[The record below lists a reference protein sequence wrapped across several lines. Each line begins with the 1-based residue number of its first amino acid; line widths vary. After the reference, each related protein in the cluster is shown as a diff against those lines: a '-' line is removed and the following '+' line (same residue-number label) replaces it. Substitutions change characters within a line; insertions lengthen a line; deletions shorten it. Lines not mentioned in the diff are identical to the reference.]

1 MLSSEMKRLLLHERL
16 LELLGD
22 ERARTLMENLPPIN
36 WDDFA
41 TKADLAV
48 LKADLAVL
56 KTDLAVLKTDLAVL
70 KTDLAV
76 LKTDMDVR
84 FAQVDVRFAQ
94 VDGRFD
100 KMDGRFD
107 KMDGRFA
114 ELRGEA
120 KRDLARQTYVVL
132 FAMAAAVAPIWVDL
146 LTRGAG

>member
-1 MLSSEMKRLLLHERL
+1 MLSSEMDRLLLHERL
-16 LELLGD
+16 VELLGD
-22 ERARTLMENLPPIN
+22 ERARTLMENLPPSN
-36 WDDFA
+36 WDEIA

-56 KTDLAVLKTDLAVL
+56 KADLAAV
-70 KTDLAV
+70 
-76 LKTDMDVR
+76 KTDM
-84 FAQVDVRFAQ
+84 DVRFAQ

-100 KMDGRFD
+100 KIDGRFAQVD
-107 KMDGRFA
+107 GRFAQVDGRFA

-146 LTRGAG
+146 LSRGGG